1 MADHFNER
9 CRRSW
14 TISLSRVVIHR
25 YRGLSSLR
33 DMNDAALRDI
43 EGDTSLFVH

>member
-1 MADHFNER
+1 MVAWLIISIER

-14 TISLSRVVIHR
+14 TIFLSRVVT
-25 YRGLSSLR
+25 GFLSLR